1 MSGRLS
7 GTNGFDCED
16 PMKKLFL
23 TLALANLLGAPA
35 HAGPWPEPDSALD
48 LSGFGTFGL
57 ASTNTDAAQ
66 FIRYNQARGATSGVT
81 SGTDSNLGLQAM
93 YKFSPAVSATVQT
106 LTRKYTQPRYT
117 TDLSWAFLSI
127 VPAPEWQLR
136 LGRVVVPAFMT
147 SDYQNIGY
155 ANTMM
160 RPPME
165 LYALAPLE
173 NADGADLLYRHAVG
187 AGGET
192 SMSAQLTAGVS
203 RGQIVVSGVGG
214 TVVHYRA
221 PLWALNLA
229 LEHGPFMLR
238 FGRLRANFGS
248 SDFGAL
254 NDVAAQLDN
263 AGYGQLARDLT
274 TVGGKQIDFTS
285 LGLTMDWNNI
295 VLQSEVG
302 RRRAAEP
309 VYISNNDA
317 WYLMAGY
324 RFGHVLP
331 YYAHAAVRQA
341 GRSVVLPPGFGNLG
355 ALASAVDAGFLTSP
369 EQHSDL
375 VGVRWNF
382 AKSRALTI
390 QVDRLRP
397 TAKNGELIFGPPGGL
412 HAPVMVTAV
421 ALDFVF

>member
-1 MSGRLS
+1 
-7 GTNGFDCED
+7 
-16 PMKKLFL
+16 MKKLFL
-23 TLALANLLGAPA
+23 TLALTATLGAIGA
-35 HAGPWPEPDSALD
+35 AQAGPWPDADSPFD

-66 FIRYNQARGATSGVT
+66 FIRYNQARGATSSVT
-81 SGTDSNLGLQAM
+81 NGTDSNFGLQATV
-93 YKFSPAVSATVQT
+93 KFSPAISATVQT
-106 LTRKYTQPRYT
+106 LTRKYTRPGYT
-117 TDLSWAFLSI
+117 TDLSWAFLAI

-136 LGRVVVPAFMT
+136 FGRVVAPVFMT

-165 LYALAPLE
+165 LYALAPIE
-173 NADGADLLYRHAVG
+173 NVDGVDLLYRHALG
-187 AGGET
+187 ASGNG
-192 SMSAQLTAGVS
+192 SVSAQLTGGVS

-254 NDVAAQLDN
+254 NDVTAQLDN

-274 TVGGKQIDFTS
+274 TVGGKKIDFTS

-324 RFGHVLP
+324 RFGHFMP

-341 GRSVVLPPGFGNLG
+341 GRSVVLPSGFERLG
-355 ALASAVDAGFLTSP
+355 TLANVVDAGFLTSP

-375 VGVRWNF
+375 VGVRWNV
-382 AKSRALTI
+382 AKSRSLTV

-397 TAKNGELIFGPPGGL
+397 TTKNGELIYGPPGGL
-412 HAPVMVTAV
+412 HAPVIVTAV